1 MAEKVGLQVE
11 VETAQAKQSLQE
23 LRQILKLMKEE
34 ASQITDPKA
43 LKSFNN
49 EIQSLEKEIKQ
60 LSNAGKAGFDEMG
73 NAIGKSTNYAGKAFG
88 ALRNIANILP
98 GIGLAGLLAFAIDP
112 IVDFVKWLFKA
123 SDATEFLA
131 ESQKRLDGFNKD
143 VAVSVAKESAEL
155 LILKAKIE
163 DTKLPMDTRIANVK
177 DLQLLYPQYFKDLKQ
192 EDILNGN
199 AAIAYNLAAQ
209 AILRKAKAMSA
220 SKKVEELALS
230 ELDIDKQA
238 ADDKAKTDKAI
249 AAAVK
254 KTKVIGKAEIEVV
267 TATKEEVQKQLLDDF
282 NKRDAIREN
291 TRKAIVKDQEFY
303 VSTIKDNTDITKEQR
318 EKKEKEDRQAENKA
332 EAMEKK
338 AANKA
343 RQAAEKAQ
351 RESEARAKKAK
362 ELQDKLND
370 DLAKANKTA
379 REKDLLDLE
388 QKFEDYKKILIAG
401 GFSTVSAEEFYL
413 AKRKEVVEKYDDA
426 NKKKFDEDLAKRIE
440 NERKKN
446 EKLLDEEKRH
456 LKEKEELG
464 KSQGKDLS
472 LNTKDLLKNDGFT
485 EDEKKAT
492 LQATLDYINSDLG
505 LQQYGAD
512 ERTRLARETSEAIM
526 SIDEKEKDHKLK
538 MQSAVASGLNAV
550 SEIVGQNTV
559 VGKAL
564 AVSAS
569 LISTYSAIAGQLAA
583 FSKIPIPGYAI
594 AQAFATGLVG
604 LNAVKNILKVKVP
617 GKGGGIGSI
626 SSPSL
631 PQAAAPPQAV
641 SNVTTLDKDA
651 INALGNQALRAY
663 VVENDITNSQGRIQ
677 RIKRSA
683 ILG

>member
-34 ASQITDPKA
+34 ASQITDPKV
-43 LKSFNN
+43 LKSFNS

-88 ALRNIANILP
+88 ALRNLANVLP
-98 GIGLAGLLAFAIDP
+98 GVGIAGILAFAVEP
-112 IVDFVKWLFKA
+112 IINYIKSLSGANEAQEALNNSVQDYKKG
-123 SDATEFLA
+123 AT
-131 ESQKRLDGFNKD
+131 D
-143 VAVSVAKESAEL
+143 
-155 LILKAKIE
+155 
-163 DTKLPMDTRIANVK
+163 
-177 DLQLLYPQYFKDLKQ
+177 
-192 EDILNGN
+192 
-199 AAIAYNLAAQ
+199 
-209 AILRKAKAMSA
+209 
-220 SKKVEELALS
+220 
-230 ELDIDKQA
+230 
-238 ADDKAKTDKAI
+238 
-249 AAAVK
+249 
-254 KTKVIGKAEIEVV
+254 
-267 TATKEEVQKQLLDDF
+267 
-282 NKRDAIREN
+282 
-291 TRKAIVKDQEFY
+291 AIVKVNE
-303 VSTIKDNTDITKEQR
+303 VSSAFDLAR
-318 EKKEKEDRQAENKA
+318 EGVISKKEALKTYNDTLGDSLGRTNDLGIAEKNLLDKADAYIQITALKARANALFAKSAEQTANSLTAGAEDQTSFIEKGISGLNTMIYGASAGYKSIVESQIKGAKKVSELADANAKILNDAGVDILKQADVLKKNFKITDEKVGKELNQAA
-332 EAMEKK
+332 EK

-351 RESEARAKKAK
+351 RESEARVKKAK

-401 GFSTVSAEEFYL
+401 GLSTVSAEEFYL
-413 AKRKEVVEKYDDA
+413 AKRKEVVGKYDDA